1 MAETLGIVVLVPEYR
16 KAPENPYPAA
26 LDDCGAAAAWCE
38 AYAVEHFRCATDALA
53 MGGES
58 AGGNLCAATLLRR
71 KAAHDARAKAE
82 AAEAPEAARV
92 ATTPSVKPP
101 LVKRSLGPSSI
112 WCTASTT

>member
-26 LDDCGAAAAWCE
+26 LDDCDAAAAWCE
-38 AYAVEHFRCATDALA
+38 FYAAEHFRCATDALA

-71 KAAHDARAKAE
+71 KAAHDARAKA
-82 AAEAPEAARV
+82 
-92 ATTPSVKPP
+92 
-101 LVKRSLGPSSI
+101 
-112 WCTASTT
+112 